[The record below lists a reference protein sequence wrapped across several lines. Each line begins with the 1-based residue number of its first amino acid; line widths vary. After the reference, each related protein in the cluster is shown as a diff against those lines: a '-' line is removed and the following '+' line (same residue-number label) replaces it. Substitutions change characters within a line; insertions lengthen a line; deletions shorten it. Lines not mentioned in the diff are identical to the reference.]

1 MRQLLS
7 SGIAHLAD
15 RPVASTVGVGILGIF
30 SGLIAYL
37 TNALLMRLGTSGE
50 VYAVAD
56 AMMIGTVAAL
66 IGALALIGV
75 RERRKRDVEH
85 LKIVAELNHHVRNAL
100 QVIVDDYYLS
110 RSSHTEAVVSSVDR
124 IDRTLRELFPQQP
137 NVAAPVEISCPRRE
151 LRARA
156 KAA

>member
-1 MRQLLS
+1 MRQFLS

-15 RPVASTVGVGILGIF
+15 RPIASTLGVGILGIF
-30 SGLIAYL
+30 SGFTAYL
-37 TNALLMRLGTSGE
+37 TNGLLMRLGTSGQL
-50 VYAVAD
+50 YAVAD
-56 AMMIGTVAAL
+56 AIVIGGVAAC
-66 IGALALIGV
+66 IGGLALVGI

-110 RSSHTEAVVSSVDR
+110 RSGHTEAVVSSVNR
-124 IDRTLRELFPQQP
+124 IERTLRELFPEQP
-137 NVAAPVEISCPRRE
+137 NPAPAVEISPGRE
-151 LRARA
+151 LRVRA